1 MICVMPS
8 LKSDTTIAIKA
19 GGKLTIEQLRQRLT
33 ELRRREKELSR
44 AIVEAEIALI
54 LRERTRKVN
63 GL

>member
-1 MICVMPS
+1 M
-8 LKSDTTIAIKA
+8 
-19 GGKLTIEQLRQRLT
+19 TIEQLRQRLT

>member
-1 MICVMPS
+1 MIP
-8 LKSDTTIAIKA
+8 
-19 GGKLTIEQLRQRLT
+19 IEQLRQRLA

-54 LRERTRKVN
+54 LREWTRKVN

>member
-1 MICVMPS
+1 MPS

-54 LRERTRKVN
+54 LREWTRKVN